1 MNHLRFL
8 RIDLKYEEVYEKI
21 KNNGYIWSSAGIL
34 EEMKRYFYAKIIRIL
49 EVNMIV

>member
-21 KNNGYIWSSAGIL
+21 KNMDTFGVALTFWKRWSAIFVRKSL
-34 EEMKRYFYAKIIRIL
+34 EL
-49 EVNMIV
+49 